1 MSGGVLVAF
10 ETEEALADALKA
22 LRAAEAGPIT
32 TFTPKPIEERHTIIP
47 VVILAAGVLGFIASF
62 GLQTYANVF
71 AYPLDI
77 GGRPGLSWPAFVPIA
92 FENGVLAAI
101 LAGFFG
107 YLIANRMPRLYE
119 PVDECRAMRRAIR
132 DLYCVAVQ
140 TEDPDR
146 VRTALRDHHFASIEE
161 FGA

>member
-10 ETEEALADALKA
+10 ESEKALTGALAA
-22 LRAAEAGPIT
+22 LRSAEAGPMKT
-32 TFTPKPIEERHTIIP
+32 YTPKPIEERHTIIP

-62 GLQTYANVF
+62 ALQTYANVF
-71 AYPLDI
+71 AYPINI

-92 FENGVLAAI
+92 FENGILAAV

-119 PVDECRAMRRAIR
+119 PVDECRAMRRAMR

-140 TEDPDR
+140 TKDPDR
-146 VRTALRDHHFASIEE
+146 VRDALRGHHFASIEE
-161 FGA
+161 FGT

>member
-10 ETEEALADALKA
+10 ETEDALSEALKVLKS
-22 LRAAEAGPIT
+22 AEAGAIT
-32 TFTPKPIEERHTIIP
+32 TYTPKPIEQRYTIIP

-71 AYPLDI
+71 AYPIDI

-92 FENGVLAAI
+92 FENGILTAV

-119 PVDECRAMRRAIR
+119 PVDECRAMRRAVR

-146 VRTALRDHHFASIEE
+146 VRDVLRGHRFVSIEE
-161 FGA
+161 FGL